1 MKTKEALIITG
12 YRNYEIGVFQEKDP
26 KIKVLKKVI
35 RETLIP
41 LIEDGITWIVIGGNL
56 GVELCA
62 GVFVFVLKE
71 EYPQMQVAP
80 LFPFDGWGEYW

>member
-26 KIKVLKKVI
+26 KIRVLKKVI

-56 GVELCA
+56 GVELWA
-62 GVFVFVLKE
+62 GEVVIDLKE
-71 EYPQMQVAP
+71 EYPEIQ
-80 LFPFDGWGEYW
+80 LYRLN